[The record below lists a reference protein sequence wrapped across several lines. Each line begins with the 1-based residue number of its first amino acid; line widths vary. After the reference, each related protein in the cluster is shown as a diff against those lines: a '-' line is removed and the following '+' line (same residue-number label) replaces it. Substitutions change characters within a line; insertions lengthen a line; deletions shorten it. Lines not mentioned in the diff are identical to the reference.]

1 MTVEEKENTV
11 KAVDFFFKKHS
22 YFSNIWQSLDQNN
35 KNKILE
41 IISKGKGAI
50 PYEKIV
56 DINSLDIVPEKE
68 FFDYTEFY
76 SKLNDCNIPLEIY
89 EDMKFLYETLK
100 MRKLGDMNDLYNMQD
115 VILLCEII
123 ENRFEKMNKKIWF

>member
-1 MTVEEKENTV
+1 MIL
-11 KAVDFFFKKHS
+11 
-22 YFSNIWQSLDQNN
+22 FSNIWQSLDQNN

-50 PYEKIV
+50 PYEKIL
-56 DINSLDIVPEKE
+56 DMNSLDIVPEKE
-68 FFDYTEFY
+68 FFNYTEFY
-76 SKLNDCNIPLEIY
+76 SNLNGCNIPLEIY

-123 ENRFEKMNKKIWF
+123 ENRFEKMNKKNWF